1 MRTLHR
7 AFAAAVAALISSC
20 VATASMADGPYRV
33 SATSRIKDLA
43 NIEGVRQNQ
52 LIGYGLVVG
61 LNDTGDT
68 LNNIPFTK
76 QSLQAK
82 LEWLG
87 VNIRGATIRTGN
99 VAAVMVTANLPAFGT
114 QGTRIDVTV
123 SSLGDAKSLQ
133 GGTLLVTPL
142 LGADGN
148 VYAVGQGSVAINGFQ
163 AEGEAAKIVRGVPT
177 VGRIANGAIIER
189 KIDFALNRLNQVRLA
204 LRNADFTTAKRIAA
218 AINDFIGINTAEPLD
233 SSTVQINVPK
243 QFNGNVVSLL
253 TELEQLQIEPDL
265 AAKTVIDERY
275 GIIVMER
282 DVRVSTVAVAQG
294 NLTVT
299 HLRNAAGEPAG
310 AVLTRTNKG
319 GAAHQDRRPG
329 GRQEIRSGA
338 RRCVAPATGRRT
350 QCARHQLARPDRD
363 PAGDQG
369 RRRDPGR
376 NRGDVMASVLTM
388 PSISANA
395 TAALAGRINAA
406 AGNAANA
413 KAAGEDFEAVFLNSM
428 FQQMFAGVGE
438 GPLSGGHGA
447 RIWRSFLTDE
457 YSKSFVK
464 AGGIGI
470 AAEVQRALLA
480 QQEIRKAP

>member
-7 AFAAAVAALISSC
+7 AFAAAVAALTLFCI
-20 VATASMADGPYRV
+20 APASAADQPYRV

-61 LNDTGDT
+61 LNGSGDT

-76 QSLQAK
+76 QSLQAM
-82 LEWLG
+82 LERLG

-189 KIDFALNRLNQVRLA
+189 EIDFALNRLSQVRLA

-218 AINDFIGINTAEPLD
+218 AINDFIGVNTAEPLD

-243 QFNGNVVSLL
+243 QYSGNVVSLL

-265 AAKTVIDERY
+265 AAKIVIDERS
-275 GIIVMER
+275 GIIVMGR

-299 HLRNAAGEPAG
+299 ISESPQVSQPAPFSRGQTRVVPRTKIGVQEDGKKFAVVREGVSLQQLVDGLNALGIGP
-310 AVLTRTNKG
+310 
-319 GAAHQDRRPG
+319 
-329 GRQEIRSGA
+329 
-338 RRCVAPATGRRT
+338 
-350 QCARHQLARPDRD
+350 RD
-363 PAGDQG
+363 LIAILQ
-369 RRRDPGR
+369 
-376 NRGDVMASVLTM
+376 A
-388 PSISANA
+388 I
-395 TAALAGRINAA
+395 
-406 AGNAANA
+406 
-413 KAAGEDFEAVFLNSM
+413 KAAGAI
-428 FQQMFAGVGE
+428 Q
-438 GPLSGGHGA
+438 
-447 RIWRSFLTDE
+447 
-457 YSKSFVK
+457 
-464 AGGIGI
+464 
-470 AAEVQRALLA
+470 AEIEVM
-480 QQEIRKAP
+480 

>member
-1 MRTLHR
+1 VPGCALKNNPSTFQWLESVARWHGVRMVSVSPNTLGSNVMRTLHR
-7 AFAAAVAALISSC
+7 AFAAAVAALTLFCI
-20 VATASMADGPYRV
+20 VPASGADVPYRV

-61 LNDTGDT
+61 LNGTGDT

-76 QSLQAK
+76 QSLQAM
-82 LEWLG
+82 LERLG

-163 AEGEAAKIVRGVPT
+163 AEGEAAKITRGVPT

-189 KIDFALNRLNQVRLA
+189 EIDFALNRLNQVRLA
-204 LRNADFTTAKRIAA
+204 LRNADFTTAKRIAG
-218 AINDFIGINTAEPLD
+218 AINDFIGTNTAEPLD

-243 QFNGNVVSLL
+243 QYNGNVVSLL

-265 AAKTVIDERY
+265 AAKIVIDERS
-275 GIIVMER
+275 GIIVMGR

-299 HLRNAAGEPAG
+299 ISESPQVSQPAPFSRGQTRVVPRTKIGVQEDGKKFAVVREGVSLQQLVDGLNALGIGP
-310 AVLTRTNKG
+310 
-319 GAAHQDRRPG
+319 
-329 GRQEIRSGA
+329 
-338 RRCVAPATGRRT
+338 
-350 QCARHQLARPDRD
+350 RD
-363 PAGDQG
+363 LIAILQ
-369 RRRDPGR
+369 
-376 NRGDVMASVLTM
+376 A
-388 PSISANA
+388 I
-395 TAALAGRINAA
+395 
-406 AGNAANA
+406 
-413 KAAGEDFEAVFLNSM
+413 KAAGAI
-428 FQQMFAGVGE
+428 Q
-438 GPLSGGHGA
+438 
-447 RIWRSFLTDE
+447 
-457 YSKSFVK
+457 
-464 AGGIGI
+464 
-470 AAEVQRALLA
+470 AEIEVM
-480 QQEIRKAP
+480 

>member
-1 MRTLHR
+1 MVSVGPNSLGSNVMRTLHR
-7 AFAAAVAALISSC
+7 AFAAALAALILLC
-20 VATASMADGPYRV
+20 VAEAGEDGPYRV

-61 LNDTGDT
+61 LNGTGDT

-76 QSLQAK
+76 QSLQAM
-82 LEWLG
+82 LERLG

-163 AEGEAAKIVRGVPT
+163 AEGEAAKITRGVPT

-189 KIDFALNRLNQVRLA
+189 EIDFALNRLNQVRLA

-218 AINDFIGINTAEPLD
+218 AINDFIGTNTAEPLD
-233 SSTVQINVPK
+233 SSTVQINVPR
-243 QFNGNVVSLL
+243 QYNGNVVSLL

-265 AAKTVIDERY
+265 AAKIVIDERS
-275 GIIVMER
+275 GIIVMGR

-299 HLRNAAGEPAG
+299 ISETPQVSQPAPFSRG
-310 AVLTRTNKG
+310 QTRVVPRTRIGVQEDGKKFAVLREGVSLQQHWST
-319 GAAHQDRRPG
+319 ASM
-329 GRQEIRSGA
+329 RSASA
-338 RRCVAPATGRRT
+338 RAT
-350 QCARHQLARPDRD
+350 
-363 PAGDQG
+363 
-369 RRRDPGR
+369 
-376 NRGDVMASVLTM
+376 
-388 PSISANA
+388 
-395 TAALAGRINAA
+395 
-406 AGNAANA
+406 
-413 KAAGEDFEAVFLNSM
+413 
-428 FQQMFAGVGE
+428 
-438 GPLSGGHGA
+438 
-447 RIWRSFLTDE
+447 
-457 YSKSFVK
+457 
-464 AGGIGI
+464 
-470 AAEVQRALLA
+470 
-480 QQEIRKAP
+480 